1 MPQYYPFRFH
11 LDASSGVPTYLQLR
25 RQVGQAVRLG
35 WLTTG
40 DRLPTAREVVEDLGI
55 NPNTV
60 HKAYRELE
68 RDGLVEVR
76 PGQGTFL
83 VDVNAGP
90 GLRDRPDLRAELEIW
105 LERAAEAGF
114 GETELRALV
123 EDALA
128 SRRLQRSRAE

>member
-1 MPQYYPFRFH
+1 M
-11 LDASSGVPTYLQLR
+11 
-25 RQVGQAVRLG
+25 
-35 WLTTG
+35 
-40 DRLPTAREVVEDLGI
+40 PTAREVVEDLGI